1 MRLLEFVEK
10 YNNMANNTLKEQLL
24 SKIKITPYVSIIKKD
39 AYAQLI
45 VDKTTFEQEAYDDNG
60 VTKYRKTDKIRVN
73 SVAQYVQFC
82 RAVIELYTDLE
93 IDEDDKGF
101 IKGYDAL
108 KSSGLLDILMV
119 GSDKADPLIPMS
131 ELSEFKTILTMKQSD
146 IQFNE
151 TTTQAF
157 ISKQIGRISDLANA
171 TLTPFMDVVSKKLDE
186 IPKEDLDKVVEFAKN
201 GGFKEVQDMEIINL
215 PRGCGKTTN
224 IIIEAVKTGY
234 PIITLRNTM
243 KRDIERRAEKITN
256 KKITVYTVAEFLNDN
271 FWCDKIDKKP
281 EHILID
287 ELPYILEELLG
298 SKCETATM
306 TSKSLEEYY
315 GHRDLDRQEIQILCY
330 KIEKAVTGCHGLFHF
345 PFNPALLLFLI
356 EETFKLDAVMDVN
369 LEIKLLNVVALGKYD
384 Q

>member
-1 MRLLEFVEK
+1 MKLLEFVER
-10 YNNMANNTLKEQLL
+10 YNNTANSTLKEQLL

-146 IQFNE
+146 TQFNE

-157 ISKQIGRISDLANA
+157 ISKQIERISDLANA
-171 TLTPFMDVVSKKLDE
+171 TITPLVNVVSKKLDE
-186 IPKEDLDKVVEFAKN
+186 IPKEDLDKVVDFSKKGN
-201 GGFKEVQDMEIINL
+201 FKEV
-215 PRGCGKTTN
+215 
-224 IIIEAVKTGY
+224 
-234 PIITLRNTM
+234 
-243 KRDIERRAEKITN
+243 
-256 KKITVYTVAEFLNDN
+256 
-271 FWCDKIDKKP
+271 
-281 EHILID
+281 
-287 ELPYILEELLG
+287 
-298 SKCETATM
+298 
-306 TSKSLEEYY
+306 
-315 GHRDLDRQEIQILCY
+315 
-330 KIEKAVTGCHGLFHF
+330 
-345 PFNPALLLFLI
+345 
-356 EETFKLDAVMDVN
+356 
-369 LEIKLLNVVALGKYD
+369 
-384 Q
+384 

>member
-1 MRLLEFVEK
+1 MKLLEFVEK

-60 VTKYRKTDKIRVN
+60 KTKYRKTDKIRVN
-73 SVAQYVQFC
+73 SVAQYMQFC

-108 KSSGLLDILMV
+108 KSSGLLDTLMV

-146 IQFNE
+146 TQFNE

-171 TLTPFMDVVSKKLDE
+171 TLKPLVNVVSNKLDE

-201 GGFKEVQDMEIINL
+201 GDLKRFK
-215 PRGCGKTTN
+215 
-224 IIIEAVKTGY
+224 
-234 PIITLRNTM
+234 
-243 KRDIERRAEKITN
+243 
-256 KKITVYTVAEFLNDN
+256 
-271 FWCDKIDKKP
+271 
-281 EHILID
+281 
-287 ELPYILEELLG
+287 
-298 SKCETATM
+298 
-306 TSKSLEEYY
+306 
-315 GHRDLDRQEIQILCY
+315 
-330 KIEKAVTGCHGLFHF
+330 
-345 PFNPALLLFLI
+345 
-356 EETFKLDAVMDVN
+356 
-369 LEIKLLNVVALGKYD
+369 
-384 Q
+384 

>member
-1 MRLLEFVEK
+1 MKILEFVER

-73 SVAQYVQFC
+73 SVGQYVQFC

-146 IQFNE
+146 TQFNE

-157 ISKQIGRISDLANA
+157 ISKQIGRISDLANV
-171 TLTPFMDVVSKKLDE
+171 TLTPLMDVVSKKLDE
-186 IPKEDLDKVVEFAKN
+186 IPKEDLYKVVEFAKK
-201 GGFKEVQDMEIINL
+201 GGFKEV
-215 PRGCGKTTN
+215 
-224 IIIEAVKTGY
+224 
-234 PIITLRNTM
+234 
-243 KRDIERRAEKITN
+243 
-256 KKITVYTVAEFLNDN
+256 
-271 FWCDKIDKKP
+271 
-281 EHILID
+281 
-287 ELPYILEELLG
+287 
-298 SKCETATM
+298 
-306 TSKSLEEYY
+306 
-315 GHRDLDRQEIQILCY
+315 
-330 KIEKAVTGCHGLFHF
+330 
-345 PFNPALLLFLI
+345 
-356 EETFKLDAVMDVN
+356 
-369 LEIKLLNVVALGKYD
+369 
-384 Q
+384 

>member
-1 MRLLEFVEK
+1 MKLLEFVEK

-60 VTKYRKTDKIRVN
+60 ETKYRKTDKIRVN

-146 IQFNE
+146 TQFNE

-157 ISKQIGRISDLANA
+157 INKQIDRISDLANA
-171 TLTPFMDVVSKKLDE
+171 TLTPLVDVVSKKLDE
-186 IPKEDLDKVVEFAKN
+186 IPKEDLDKIIEFAKR
-201 GGFKEVQDMEIINL
+201 GDFKEV
-215 PRGCGKTTN
+215 
-224 IIIEAVKTGY
+224 
-234 PIITLRNTM
+234 
-243 KRDIERRAEKITN
+243 
-256 KKITVYTVAEFLNDN
+256 
-271 FWCDKIDKKP
+271 
-281 EHILID
+281 
-287 ELPYILEELLG
+287 
-298 SKCETATM
+298 
-306 TSKSLEEYY
+306 
-315 GHRDLDRQEIQILCY
+315 
-330 KIEKAVTGCHGLFHF
+330 
-345 PFNPALLLFLI
+345 
-356 EETFKLDAVMDVN
+356 
-369 LEIKLLNVVALGKYD
+369 
-384 Q
+384 

>member
-1 MRLLEFVEK
+1 MRLLEFVER
-10 YNNMANNTLKEQLL
+10 YNNTANNTLREQLL
-24 SKIKITPYVSIIKKD
+24 SKIKITPYVSLIKKD

-45 VDKTTFEQEAYDDNG
+45 VDKTTFEQESYDDNG

-146 IQFNE
+146 TQFNE

-171 TLTPFMDVVSKKLDE
+171 TLKPLMDVVSKKLDE

-201 GGFKEVQDMEIINL
+201 GNFKEV
-215 PRGCGKTTN
+215 
-224 IIIEAVKTGY
+224 
-234 PIITLRNTM
+234 
-243 KRDIERRAEKITN
+243 
-256 KKITVYTVAEFLNDN
+256 
-271 FWCDKIDKKP
+271 
-281 EHILID
+281 
-287 ELPYILEELLG
+287 
-298 SKCETATM
+298 
-306 TSKSLEEYY
+306 
-315 GHRDLDRQEIQILCY
+315 
-330 KIEKAVTGCHGLFHF
+330 
-345 PFNPALLLFLI
+345 
-356 EETFKLDAVMDVN
+356 
-369 LEIKLLNVVALGKYD
+369 
-384 Q
+384 

>member
-1 MRLLEFVEK
+1 MIKGDKGIMKILEFVEK

-45 VDKTTFEQEAYDDNG
+45 VDKTTFEQEAYEDNG
-60 VTKYRKTDKIRVN
+60 EIKYRKTDKIRIN

-93 IDEDDKGF
+93 IEDGSF
-101 IKGYDAL
+101 IKEYDAL

-146 IQFNE
+146 TQFNE

-171 TLTPFMDVVSKKLDE
+171 TLTPLMDVVSKKLDE

-201 GGFKEVQDMEIINL
+201 GGFKEV
-215 PRGCGKTTN
+215 
-224 IIIEAVKTGY
+224 
-234 PIITLRNTM
+234 
-243 KRDIERRAEKITN
+243 
-256 KKITVYTVAEFLNDN
+256 
-271 FWCDKIDKKP
+271 
-281 EHILID
+281 
-287 ELPYILEELLG
+287 
-298 SKCETATM
+298 
-306 TSKSLEEYY
+306 
-315 GHRDLDRQEIQILCY
+315 
-330 KIEKAVTGCHGLFHF
+330 
-345 PFNPALLLFLI
+345 
-356 EETFKLDAVMDVN
+356 
-369 LEIKLLNVVALGKYD
+369 
-384 Q
+384 

>member
-1 MRLLEFVEK
+1 MIKGDRRNMKLLEFVEK
-10 YNNMANNTLKEQLL
+10 YNNTANNTLKEQLL

-93 IDEDDKGF
+93 IDKDDKGF

-108 KSSGLLDILMV
+108 KSSGLFDILMV

-146 IQFNE
+146 TQFNE

-171 TLTPFMDVVSKKLDE
+171 TLIQLMNVVSKKLDE
-186 IPKEDLDKVVEFAKN
+186 IPKEDLDKVIEFAKN
-201 GGFKEVQDMEIINL
+201 GGFKEV
-215 PRGCGKTTN
+215 
-224 IIIEAVKTGY
+224 
-234 PIITLRNTM
+234 
-243 KRDIERRAEKITN
+243 
-256 KKITVYTVAEFLNDN
+256 
-271 FWCDKIDKKP
+271 
-281 EHILID
+281 
-287 ELPYILEELLG
+287 
-298 SKCETATM
+298 
-306 TSKSLEEYY
+306 
-315 GHRDLDRQEIQILCY
+315 
-330 KIEKAVTGCHGLFHF
+330 
-345 PFNPALLLFLI
+345 
-356 EETFKLDAVMDVN
+356 
-369 LEIKLLNVVALGKYD
+369 
-384 Q
+384 

>member
-1 MRLLEFVEK
+1 MKLLEFVEK
-10 YNNMANNTLKEQLL
+10 YNNTANNTLKEQLL

-146 IQFNE
+146 TQFNE

-157 ISKQIGRISDLANA
+157 IGKQIGRISDLANA
-171 TLTPFMDVVSKKLDE
+171 TLTPLMDVVSKKLEE
-186 IPKEDLDKVVEFAKN
+186 IPKEDLDKVIEFAKN
-201 GGFKEVQDMEIINL
+201 GNFKEV
-215 PRGCGKTTN
+215 
-224 IIIEAVKTGY
+224 
-234 PIITLRNTM
+234 
-243 KRDIERRAEKITN
+243 
-256 KKITVYTVAEFLNDN
+256 
-271 FWCDKIDKKP
+271 
-281 EHILID
+281 
-287 ELPYILEELLG
+287 
-298 SKCETATM
+298 
-306 TSKSLEEYY
+306 
-315 GHRDLDRQEIQILCY
+315 
-330 KIEKAVTGCHGLFHF
+330 
-345 PFNPALLLFLI
+345 
-356 EETFKLDAVMDVN
+356 
-369 LEIKLLNVVALGKYD
+369 
-384 Q
+384 